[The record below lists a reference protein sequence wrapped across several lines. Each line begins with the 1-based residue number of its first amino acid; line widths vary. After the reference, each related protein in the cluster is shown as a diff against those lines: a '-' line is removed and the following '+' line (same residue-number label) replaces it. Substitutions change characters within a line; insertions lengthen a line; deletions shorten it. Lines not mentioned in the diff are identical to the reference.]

1 MGNHAFHRTCAALAA
16 SVILGLAPAPSASAL
31 TLVKDGRVDP
41 AAWEEVLSILRAR
54 HGQEYAAGLA
64 KAFGRTHEPGRE
76 LFRVMPN
83 CFINQGLM
91 HFSGTPLSVTFR
103 PTEVN
108 TCLFCHQPAIAEYVD
123 DSVRQKT
130 WPQTTENV
138 NPWPNVFDPTWLDAV
153 VPPASIPTKISDY
166 VLVNNLREA
175 IARSGVDLDNPSAD
189 HLTVRAGKGRGA
201 LKFFP
206 DLNPAGVDSRT
217 GWANNGWRAFKW
229 KPQQFSFPSALGGW
243 KQIFIRLP
251 VRFRQDARGGL
262 SRDVY
267 AKNLDLL
274 ERAIKGEPTPAS
286 YFGGAS
292 KDPVKRYFYPTG
304 TEFILAIHYLDPIKG
319 KAVRLQ
325 DYRYMV
331 KSVPDDDIA
340 IDATE
345 DTAAGKPSSVPDPP
359 AEYDKTL
366 ESLAGGAANPYGVV
380 YAHAGWDLVAYL
392 EQDPETGR
400 FRPAI
405 QEENQFCLGC
415 HGRSLGVMR
424 DGIWSLQ
431 RKLPGDE
438 GWRLQDFAQ
447 IKDYVNKQTDKG
459 DFFEWITETA
469 MSGLALFPYVDNDH
483 LDLRGGLPLGG
494 YDHALLIYRKYY
506 QIVKT
511 QTHLLGRFPSATTV
525 PPVVFEKI
533 VNRPERPLR
542 GAQESY
548 IVTKRVS
555 GLDFG
560 KWQGVEESERLAR
573 ERLDKTLDRMK
584 QVVQGTY
591 TAYRREELI
600 ERLEEAKRGLRPSL
614 QSLGKSQV
622 PH

>member
-1 MGNHAFHRTCAALAA
+1 
-16 SVILGLAPAPSASAL
+16 
-31 TLVKDGRVDP
+31 
-41 AAWEEVLSILRAR
+41 
-54 HGQEYAAGLA
+54 
-64 KAFGRTHEPGRE
+64 
-76 LFRVMPN
+76 
-83 CFINQGLM
+83 
-91 HFSGTPLSVTFR
+91 
-103 PTEVN
+103 
-108 TCLFCHQPAIAEYVD
+108 
-123 DSVRQKT
+123 
-130 WPQTTENV
+130 
-138 NPWPNVFDPTWLDAV
+138 
-153 VPPASIPTKISDY
+153 
-166 VLVNNLREA
+166 
-175 IARSGVDLDNPSAD
+175 
-189 HLTVRAGKGRGA
+189 
-201 LKFFP
+201 
-206 DLNPAGVDSRT
+206 
-217 GWANNGWRAFKW
+217 
-229 KPQQFSFPSALGGW
+229 
-243 KQIFIRLP
+243 
-251 VRFRQDARGGL
+251 
-262 SRDVY
+262 
-267 AKNLDLL
+267 
-274 ERAIKGEPTPAS
+274 
-286 YFGGAS
+286 
-292 KDPVKRYFYPTG
+292 
-304 TEFILAIHYLDPIKG
+304 
-319 KAVRLQ
+319 
-325 DYRYMV
+325 
-331 KSVPDDDIA
+331 
-340 IDATE
+340 
-345 DTAAGKPSSVPDPP
+345 
-359 AEYDKTL
+359 
-366 ESLAGGAANPYGVV
+366 
-380 YAHAGWDLVAYL
+380 
-392 EQDPETGR
+392 
-400 FRPAI
+400 
-405 QEENQFCLGC
+405 
-415 HGRSLGVMR
+415 MR

>member
-1 MGNHAFHRTCAALAA
+1 
-16 SVILGLAPAPSASAL
+16 
-31 TLVKDGRVDP
+31 
-41 AAWEEVLSILRAR
+41 
-54 HGQEYAAGLA
+54 
-64 KAFGRTHEPGRE
+64 
-76 LFRVMPN
+76 
-83 CFINQGLM
+83 
-91 HFSGTPLSVTFR
+91 
-103 PTEVN
+103 
-108 TCLFCHQPAIAEYVD
+108 
-123 DSVRQKT
+123 
-130 WPQTTENV
+130 
-138 NPWPNVFDPTWLDAV
+138 
-153 VPPASIPTKISDY
+153 
-166 VLVNNLREA
+166 
-175 IARSGVDLDNPSAD
+175 
-189 HLTVRAGKGRGA
+189 
-201 LKFFP
+201 
-206 DLNPAGVDSRT
+206 
-217 GWANNGWRAFKW
+217 
-229 KPQQFSFPSALGGW
+229 
-243 KQIFIRLP
+243 
-251 VRFRQDARGGL
+251 
-262 SRDVY
+262 
-267 AKNLDLL
+267 
-274 ERAIKGEPTPAS
+274 
-286 YFGGAS
+286 
-292 KDPVKRYFYPTG
+292 VKRYFYPTG

-359 AEYDKTL
+359 SEYAKTL

-459 DFFEWITETA
+459 DFFEWITEAA

-494 YDHALLIYRKYY
+494 YDHALIYRKYY

-511 QTHLLGRFPSATTV
+511 QTHMLGRFRR
-525 PPVVFEKI
+525 PPRC
-533 VNRPERPLR
+533 RPWCSRKRQPRRAPAAGKQRVARDL
-542 GAQESY
+542 
-548 IVTKRVS
+548 RVS

-560 KWQGVEESERLAR
+560 KWQSAEESERLAR
-573 ERLDKTLDRMK
+573 ERLDD
-584 QVVQGTY
+584 
-591 TAYRREELI
+591 
-600 ERLEEAKRGLRPSL
+600 
-614 QSLGKSQV
+614 
-622 PH
+622 